1 MFVVS
6 YVIIVTFHPALKL
19 NRIIIQR
26 SYVHSLEQL
35 TSLNYFSE
43 DQMKFIDVKII
54 RQLKDIATNV
64 TKRKCKNTMNQ
75 MFCIESSSVK
85 KTFLDSFNKKY
96 RTQYLEISTFVKM
109 QYERNNPENWRDDQ
123 CVLCKMSVRVEP
135 TNFKTPDDE
144 MTCGD
149 FVIRFED
156 KFIRNIYTSEPIKES
171 HHQLL

>member
-1 MFVVS
+1 ML
-6 YVIIVTFHPALKL
+6 P
-19 NRIIIQR
+19 
-26 SYVHSLEQL
+26 
-35 TSLNYFSE
+35 
-43 DQMKFIDVKII
+43 
-54 RQLKDIATNV
+54 
-64 TKRKCKNTMNQ
+64 KRKCKNTMSQ
-75 MFCIESSSVK
+75 MFCIESPSVK
-85 KTFLDSFNKKY
+85 KTFLDWFNKKY
-96 RTQYLEISTFVKM
+96 RTQYLEINAFVKM

-171 HHQLL
+171 HHLETLENYYEIYQKFVSILIGLFLFSIITIKIMK